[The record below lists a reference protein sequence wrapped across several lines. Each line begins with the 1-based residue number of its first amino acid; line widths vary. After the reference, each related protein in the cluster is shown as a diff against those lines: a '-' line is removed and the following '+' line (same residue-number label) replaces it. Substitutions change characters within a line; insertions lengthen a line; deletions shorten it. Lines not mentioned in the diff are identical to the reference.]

1 MGGKVLVSLL
11 VSSILGDIVEVLSS
25 DDDSVGHLGRVDD
38 TVKDSASNRDIASEG
53 ALLVDVGA
61 VDGLIGGLETETDIL
76 VPSLSLG
83 SNLLAALRLGVLEK
97 VLLLESFL
105 GLLGHFDGFD
115 GWEEIQAS
123 VLEMTFADRQTQS
136 ARNFAAFQKTSEGYM
151 WHLFDPEACLGPRT
165 SWYRIRVR
173 SISIEYCLH
182 SKYTG

>member
-1 MGGKVLVSLL
+1 MWWLDRSIMGR
-11 VSSILGDIVEVLSS
+11 EVDS
-25 DDDSVGHLGRVDD
+25 DK
-38 TVKDSASNRDIASEG
+38 TPQSAPFLAYS
-53 ALLVDVGA
+53 
-61 VDGLIGGLETETDIL
+61 
-76 VPSLSLG
+76 PSRQL
-83 SNLLAALRLGVLEK
+83 LLAPNGSLRTLRLGVLEK

-165 SWYRIRVR
+165 SWFRIRVR